1 MLVTITSL
9 KIPRMTASRLTT
21 DEATKNPPGELNLD
35 QISQNIEAIL
45 DFYAREEQ
53 KISASQRFLERL
65 SGFIGQ
71 PIFLGIILLFVL
83 IWISANCLAPQFGLI
98 EFDPAP
104 FSWLQGLVTLSALLT
119 STIVLI
125 KQNRLARMD
134 EMRAHLDL
142 KVTLLTEQ
150 KAAKMIDLLE
160 ELRRD
165 LPNVKNRDDSHAAAL
180 TQAMNP
186 DLVVA
191 ALEEIS
197 VQEPRIKP
205 VKLEVGDA
213 TSDA

>member
-1 MLVTITSL
+1 M
-9 KIPRMTASRLTT
+9 ASQRQIC
-21 DEATKNPPGELNLD
+21 EAPKEPKLADTLD
-35 QISQNIEAIL
+35 PLSQNIEAIL

-53 KISASQRFLERL
+53 KISSSQRFLERL
-65 SGFIGQ
+65 SGSIGR
-71 PIFLGIILLFVL
+71 PVVLGIILLLVV
-83 IWISANCLAPQFGLI
+83 IWMSANLLAPRLNLV

-104 FSWLQGLVTLSALLT
+104 FFWLQGLVTLSALLT
-119 STIVLI
+119 SMVVLI

-165 LPNVKNRDDSHAAAL
+165 MPNVKDRHDTHAAAL

-191 ALEEIS
+191 ALEEIRI
-197 VQEPRIKP
+197 QEARVKP
-205 VKLEVGDA
+205 ASLEVGDV

>member
-1 MLVTITSL
+1 MTPSEQPKLEPL
-9 KIPRMTASRLTT
+9 KALEPES
-21 DEATKNPPGELNLD
+21 KLD

-45 DFYAREEQ
+45 DFYVREEQ
-53 KISASQRFLERL
+53 KISGSQRFLERL

-83 IWISANCLAPQFGLI
+83 VWISTNLLANEFGFK

-104 FSWLQGLVTLSALLT
+104 FAWLQGLVTLSALLT

-165 LPNVKNRDDSHAAAL
+165 LPNVKNRDDNHAASL

-191 ALEEIS
+191 TLEEVHS
-197 VQEPRIKP
+197 QENRIKP
-205 VKLEVGDA
+205 AKEDVGDI

>member
-1 MLVTITSL
+1 MPKQEVAKAPDQES
-9 KIPRMTASRLTT
+9 K
-21 DEATKNPPGELNLD
+21 LD

-45 DFYAREEQ
+45 DFYAREEK
-53 KISASQRFLERL
+53 KISSSQRLLEQF
-65 SGFIGQ
+65 SGFIGR

-83 IWISANCLAPQFGLI
+83 VWMCANVLANEFGLI
-98 EFDPAP
+98 AFDPP
-104 FSWLQGLVTLSALLT
+104 PISWLQGLVTLSALLT

-165 LPNVKNRDDSHAAAL
+165 LPNVKNRDDIHAAAL
-180 TQAMNP
+180 RQPMNP

-191 ALEEIS
+191 ALEE
-197 VQEPRIKP
+197 VNLQESRIKP
-205 VKLEVGDA
+205 AKEDVGDA

>member
-1 MLVTITSL
+1 
-9 KIPRMTASRLTT
+9 MTFS
-21 DEATKNPPGELNLD
+21 KSPPSVNPQSPELESAVD
-35 QISQNIEAIL
+35 PIGQNIEAIL
-45 DFYAREEQ
+45 DFYVREEE
-53 KISASQRFLERL
+53 KLSSSQRRIEQF
-65 SGFIGQ
+65 SGFVGR
-71 PIFLGIILLFVL
+71 PLFLGIVLVFV
-83 IWISANCLAPQFGLI
+83 SAWMFFNVSAPNFRLV

-104 FSWLQGLVTLSALLT
+104 FLYLQGLVALSGLLT
-119 STIVLI
+119 SIIVLI

-165 LPNVKNRDDSHAAAL
+165 LPNVKNRDDQHAAAL

-197 VQEPRIKP
+197 TQDIRIKP
-205 VKLEVGDA
+205 AKLEVGDA